1 MHRLSFMHRLSSCVL
16 AATFILGAAKAAHAR
31 RSVLVDGAR
40 LHGTNGMN
48 VGPDG
53 KLYIASFLGSEIAAV
68 NRNSGAIVSR
78 LDASDGVDGPDD
90 LTFGPDGSL
99 YWTSLMT
106 GNVVRRSPSGGLT
119 QQYVA
124 PGANPITFSD
134 TGRLFVAL
142 DFLGDALYEL
152 DPDLS
157 DPPRLIASNLGFLN
171 GMDWGPDGRL
181 YGPIWTQGRVVSIDV
196 DSCTDAVDPDVEC
209 DIETVADGFFIPAAV
224 KFDGLGRLH
233 AVDQSGEVVRIDV
246 ATGDTEVL
254 AVLPPGLDNL
264 AIDAQNNLYVSSAT
278 DGFVVRIKPNGQ
290 TRTLLPGGMILPGGV
305 AVVNDGGAESVYV
318 ADLASLREFDGD
330 TGDQLNVTRSFL
342 GASEFHSPATVSAD
356 GSSLIL
362 SAWFASVVQVYDPAT
377 DTVLE
382 THHDFASPLNAV
394 RFQGDLVVAELGAT
408 PGAARV
414 VRKTTGGLTTIAPM
428 TVPSGLAVSGGDLW
442 AADWATGAVLQLA
455 SGGVTLSPP
464 FEVAA
469 GLDQPEGLAVDLDG
483 TLLVVES
490 GRRRL
495 VRIDPSTGAT
505 SVVARRLQVGL
516 DAGTG
521 MVPTLAISSVAVG
534 ASGAIYVTGDKGNVL
549 YRF

>member
-1 MHRLSFMHRLSSCVL
+1 MHRPFAFVL
-16 AATFILGAAKAAHAR
+16 AGTLLLGFSSTAHAR
-31 RSVLVDGAR
+31 RSVLVEGAR

-53 KLYIASFLGSEIAAV
+53 KLYIASFLGSEIAVV
-68 NRNSGAIVSR
+68 NRKSGAVVRR

-90 LTFGPDGSL
+90 LTFGPGGSL

-106 GNVVRRSPSGGLT
+106 GNVVRRSPSGDIT
-119 QQYVA
+119 QQFIA
-124 PGANPITFSD
+124 PGVNPITFSD

-142 DFLGDALYEL
+142 DFLGDALYEV
-152 DPDLS
+152 DPELS
-157 DPPRLIASNLGFLN
+157 DPPRLITRNLGFLN

-196 DSCTDAVDPDVEC
+196 DSCTDAVDPELEC
-209 DIETVADGFFIPAAV
+209 DVQTVADGFFIPAAV

-233 AVDQSGEVVRIDV
+233 AVDQNGEVVRIDV

-254 AVLPPGLDNL
+254 AVLPAGLDNL
-264 AIDAQNNLYVSSAT
+264 AIDAQNKLYVSSAA
-278 DGFVVRIKPNGQ
+278 DGFVVRIAPNG
-290 TRTLLPGGMILPGGV
+290 RANTLLPGGMILPGGV
-305 AVVNDGGAESVYV
+305 AVVSEGGAESVYV

-330 TGDQLNVTRSFL
+330 TGALLDVTKSFL
-342 GASEFHSPATVSAD
+342 GKTEFHAPATVYAD
-356 GSSLIL
+356 GASLIL
-362 SAWFASVVQVYDPAT
+362 SAWFAGVVQVYDPAT
-377 DTVLE
+377 ESVLE
-382 THHDFASPLNAV
+382 THTDFASPLNAV
-394 RFQGDLVVAELGAT
+394 RFQGDLVVAELGAA

-414 VRKTTGGLTTIAPM
+414 VRKTSGGLETLAPM

-442 AADWATGAVLQLA
+442 AADWATGAVLQLV
-455 SGGVTLSPP
+455 SGGVALSPP

-469 GLDQPEGLAVDLDG
+469 GLDQPEGMAVDLDG

-495 VRIDPSTGAT
+495 VRIDPSTGHI
-505 SVVARRLQVGL
+505 SVVAKRLEVGL
-516 DAGTG
+516 EAVTGT
-521 MVPTLAISSVAVG
+521 VPTFAMSSVAVG
-534 ASGAIYVTGDKGNVL
+534 PSGAIYVSGDEGNVL

>member
-1 MHRLSFMHRLSSCVL
+1 MHKPFAFVL
-16 AATFILGAAKAAHAR
+16 AGTLVLGVASTAHAK
-31 RSVLVDGAR
+31 RSVLVEGAR

-53 KLYIASFLGSEIAAV
+53 KLYIASFLGSEIAVV
-68 NRNSGAIVSR
+68 NRKSGAIVRR

-106 GNVVRRSPSGGLT
+106 GNVVRRSPSGDIT
-119 QQYVA
+119 QQHVA

-181 YGPIWTQGRVVSIDV
+181 YGPFWTQGRVVSIDV
-196 DSCTDAVDPDVEC
+196 DSCTGAVDPEVEC

-246 ATGDTEVL
+246 ATGDKEVL
-254 AVLPPGLDNL
+254 AELPPGLDNL
-264 AIDAQNNLYVSSAT
+264 AIDAQNKLYVSSAS
-278 DGFVVRIKPNGQ
+278 DGFVVRIEPNGRV
-290 TRTLLPGGMILPGGV
+290 RTLLPGGMILPGGV

-330 TGDQLNVTRSFL
+330 TGAPLDVTRSFL
-342 GASEFHSPATVSAD
+342 GQTDFHAPATVSAD

-362 SAWFASVVQVYDPAT
+362 SAWFAGVVQVYDPAT
-377 DTVLE
+377 GSVLE
-382 THHDFASPLNAV
+382 THTDFASPLNAV
-394 RFQGDLVVAELGAT
+394 RFQGDLVVAELGAAS
-408 PGAARV
+408 GAARV
-414 VRKTTGGLTTIAPM
+414 VRKTSGGLETLAPM
-428 TVPSGLAVSGGDLW
+428 VVPSGLAVSGGDLW

-464 FEVAA
+464 FEVVA
-469 GLDQPEGLAVDLDG
+469 GLDQPEGMAVDLDG

-495 VRIDPSTGAT
+495 LRIDPSTGDT
-505 SVVARRLQVGL
+505 SVVARRLAVGL
-516 DAGTG
+516 DATTGT
-521 MVPTLAISSVAVG
+521 VPTFAMSSVAVG
-534 ASGAIYVTGDKGNVL
+534 ASGAIYVTGDEGNVL